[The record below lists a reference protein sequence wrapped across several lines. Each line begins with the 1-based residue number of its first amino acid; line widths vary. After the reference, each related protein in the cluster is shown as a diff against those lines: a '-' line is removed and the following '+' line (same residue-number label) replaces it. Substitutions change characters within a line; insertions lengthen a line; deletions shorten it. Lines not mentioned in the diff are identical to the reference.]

1 MGEEGF
7 LDFAFETYCGKVV
20 VEPTD
25 EAMTPFGGLVP
36 WAAFQKKSGI
46 LDRLAETCPVTRTS
60 PNAAPVYDVLASFVL
75 TALCDG
81 SRFVHVDRL
90 RHDPALP
97 ELLGMEGVVG
107 DDTIRRFLKSLRG
120 RDGCGWVAGASRP
133 LWSALPSKF
142 ILDWDSTVQ
151 TRYGH
156 QEGAAVGYN
165 PTKRGRPSHHPLVA
179 VVAGTRLCAYYRW
192 RPGNSHTAG
201 EWKEAM
207 EECLDWLGPDHRPW
221 LNRGDIG
228 FGGEAMLSWHEE
240 AANRPQY
247 LFKLRLTRTLK
258 RAMASVPEEAWQG
271 ESAHGVLQVAEAK
284 VKLSGWSRERRV
296 IFGRRL
302 QGVIP
307 AKEAGAFWDVV
318 KHEYEAYVTDLEPDE
333 ANAWQIVDLYRQRA
347 DAENVFD
354 ELKNHWGFGGFCC
367 KDRVATEMAARLLL
381 LTYNLWN
388 LFLRLLEPA
397 RHVEAFQAR
406 RWFLLIAA
414 RMVKSGG
421 SRTVKISVAD
431 DWRRVI
437 TDGYRRV
444 CQWLSATAP
453 QLGSAGGFP
462 RLATPDCG
470 PAPP

>member
-1 MGEEGF
+1 MGED
-7 LDFAFETYCGKVV
+7 DFAFETYCGKVV

-46 LDRLAETCPVTRTS
+46 LERLAATCPVARTS

-97 ELLGMEGVVG
+97 ELLGMKNVVS
-107 DDTIRRFLKSLRG
+107 DDTIRRFLKSLPEAAARE
-120 RDGCGWVAGASRP
+120 WIAAASRP
-133 LWSALPSKF
+133 LWSALPDRF
-142 ILDWDSTVQ
+142 ILDWDSTVL

-192 RPGNSHTAG
+192 RPGDSHTAA
-201 EWKEAM
+201 EWQEAM
-207 EECLDWLGPDHRPW
+207 EECLEWLGPNHRPW

-228 FGGEAMLSWHEE
+228 FGGEAMLAWHEASE
-240 AANRPQY
+240 TRPHY
-247 LFKLRLTRTLK
+247 LFKLRMTTRLK
-258 RAMASVPEEAWQG
+258 RAMAGIAEESWQG
-271 ESAHGVLQVAEAK
+271 ESGHGVLQVAEAR
-284 VKLSGWSRERRV
+284 VKLTGWSRERRV

-307 AKEAGAFWDVV
+307 AKEANAFWDVV
-318 KHEYEAYVTDLEPDE
+318 KHEYEAYVCDLDPGE
-333 ANAWQIVDLYRQRA
+333 ANPWQVMDLYRQRA

-367 KDRVATEMAARLLL
+367 RSKVATEMAARLMLL
-381 LTYNLWN
+381 AYDLWN
-388 LFLRLLEPA
+388 LFLRLLEPE

-414 RMVKSGG
+414 RLVKSG
-421 SRTVKISVAD
+421 RERRVKISVAD
-431 DWRRVI
+431 EWRRI
-437 TDGYRRV
+437 LTDGYRRV
-444 CQWLSATAP
+444 CRWLGATAP
-453 QLGSAGGFP
+453 QLGLECGFAC
-462 RLATPDCG
+462 L
-470 PAPP
+470 PAPG